1 MSDENAFFVFNE
13 TSEIEFKELYG
24 LTFVFTKNTIKI
36 NGKIAAAEIYPSGII
51 YRENGEFYF
60 AATYKVKSVDMIVE
74 EYVKRH
80 CDTI

>member
-36 NGKIAAAEIYPSGII
+36 NGKKKKQKW
-51 YRENGEFYF
+51 N
-60 AATYKVKSVDMIVE
+60 VKSFQCL
-74 EYVKRH
+74 KP
-80 CDTI
+80 